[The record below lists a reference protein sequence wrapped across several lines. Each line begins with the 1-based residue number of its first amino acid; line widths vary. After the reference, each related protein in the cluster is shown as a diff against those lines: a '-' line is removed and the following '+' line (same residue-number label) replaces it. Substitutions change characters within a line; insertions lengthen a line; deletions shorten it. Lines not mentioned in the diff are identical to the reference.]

1 MSANAKALERLEC
14 LMDLEK
20 MTDDDI
26 DCSDIPEITDFSNF
40 RPAREL
46 FRQTAQWNY
55 EHRAQ
60 IVEALRAKVAAEEEA
75 RLEAERQAKEELRL
89 EHARETALNLLRLD
103 KLTASEIAGSVG
115 LPLSEVQD
123 LARKPA

>member
-1 MSANAKALERLEC
+1 MMTTAEMIEDLECEIRLEQ
-14 LMDLEK
+14 
-20 MTDDDI
+20 MTDEDI
-26 DCSDIPEITDFSNF
+26 DYSDIPEITDFSNF
-40 RPAREL
+40 RPAREH
-46 FRQTAQWNY
+46 FQRVAQWNRD
-55 EHRAQ
+55 HREEILQSLKAQ
-60 IVEALRAKVAAEEEA
+60 AAAEEEA
-75 RLEAERQAKEELRL
+75 RLEAERLFKEELRL